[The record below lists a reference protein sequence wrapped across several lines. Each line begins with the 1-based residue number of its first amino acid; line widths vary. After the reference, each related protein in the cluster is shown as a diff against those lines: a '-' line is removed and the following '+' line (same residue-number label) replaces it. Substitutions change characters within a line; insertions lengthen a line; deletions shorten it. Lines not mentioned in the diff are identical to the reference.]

1 MAMVA
6 SSMVNNQSYQKGGEA
21 SMKEKS
27 KTLPKQPMEE
37 I

>member
-1 MAMVA
+1 VVA
-6 SSMVNNQSYQKGGEA
+6 PPVIINQSYQKGGEA

>member
-1 MAMVA
+1 MGMMA
-6 SSMVNNQSYQKGGEA
+6 SPMVNNQSYQKGGEA